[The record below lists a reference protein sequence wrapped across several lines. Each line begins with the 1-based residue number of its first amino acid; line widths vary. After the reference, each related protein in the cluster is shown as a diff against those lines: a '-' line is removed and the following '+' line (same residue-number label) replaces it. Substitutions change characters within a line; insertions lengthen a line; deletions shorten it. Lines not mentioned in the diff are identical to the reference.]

1 MFCKATVE
9 TTYDNFGIE
18 ISKCPVHSKWSS
30 MSVAVLHTV
39 TALSR
44 RLFSKKRWK
53 LHGQNAEN
61 ILPVRCCCLLC
72 FAVLGSTTKLDPKAL
87 PVSVLDAK
95 L

>member
-9 TTYDNFGIE
+9 TKYDNFGIE

-53 LHGQNAEN
+53 LHG
-61 ILPVRCCCLLC
+61 
-72 FAVLGSTTKLDPKAL
+72 
-87 PVSVLDAK
+87 
-95 L
+95 